1 MEGVFMSKMMETLNA
16 KIATERRRSGMLGL
30 ALSAL
35 AKQNGGRLMIPR
47 NVLGMVAFDG
57 KIAPQVDASGN
68 MIIKV
73 VEDNFNEDYFF
84 WKRCCRFGISYFD
97 VANVKTS
104 GNWKHLFWRIYW
116 RTA

>member
-1 MEGVFMSKMMETLNA
+1 MSKMMETLNA

-35 AKQNGGRLMIPR
+35 AKQNGGRLVISR
-47 NVLGMVAFDG
+47 KVLGTVAFDG
-57 KIAPQVDASGN
+57 MIAPQVDADGN

-73 VEDNFNEDYFF
+73 VENNFTEDYFF
-84 WKRCCRFGISYFD
+84 CKKWCRLGISYFD
-97 VANVKTS
+97 VENVKDS
-104 GNWKHLFWRIYW
+104 CNWKHLFWRIYW